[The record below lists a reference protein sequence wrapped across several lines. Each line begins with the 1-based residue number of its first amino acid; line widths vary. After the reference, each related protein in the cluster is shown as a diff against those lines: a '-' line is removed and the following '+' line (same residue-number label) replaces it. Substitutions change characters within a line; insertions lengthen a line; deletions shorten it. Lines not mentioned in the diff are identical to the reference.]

1 MSTPVIVMV
10 NYPWLVMD
18 SYGMAYLVSLSPS
31 CDPESSQFFTIR
43 REDKHV
49 QQPDWL
55 SNENHLLLIGIYTHV
70 YTCKLT
76 GKPTICSFSPKP
88 WVFCIFLY
96 PGKES
101 FEKQPVEVTRSHS
114 HRSERTKTRR
124 EFTRCQASRS
134 AGKSMSG
141 GGNELEDLLPTSAQ
155 KNALQFMINLKYQSK
170 KH

>member
-88 WVFCIFLY
+88 WVFCIFLIPRERIIWKTTRGSHTFPFAPFRKDQNAPRIY
-96 PGKES
+96 AMPSVSLCGQVHVGWRQRAGRFTAHLS
-101 FEKQPVEVTRSHS
+101 TEK
-114 HRSERTKTRR
+114 
-124 EFTRCQASRS
+124 RS
-134 AGKSMSG
+134 AVH
-141 GGNELEDLLPTSAQ
+141 D
-155 KNALQFMINLKYQSK
+155 
-170 KH
+170 